1 MGGLTDST
9 GGVNGTGGA
18 LGSGGNLGSG
28 GEGTGGAVGFQPCP
42 EAGACKILPLGDSIT
57 RGFPDQ
63 ESYRVRLFELAVA
76 DDHEITFVGSRMGGP
91 DTAAEQTFP
100 RNHEGVDGETVNQIA
115 NRVPSPALS
124 DMPHIVL
131 LHAGTND
138 LTGNNANVSAHMAS
152 LLDELIAEAP
162 DALIVVARVIPIF
175 YMLDGV
181 NSYNDSVE
189 GLAEE
194 RASAGAHII
203 VVDQFEDFPEADLDD
218 IVHPN
223 QNGYERM
230 AQKWYDSIQPYL
242 R

>member
-1 MGGLTDST
+1 MH
-9 GGVNGTGGA
+9 
-18 LGSGGNLGSG
+18 
-28 GEGTGGAVGFQPCP
+28 
-42 EAGACKILPLGDSIT
+42 
-57 RGFPDQ
+57 
-63 ESYRVRLFELAVA
+63 LFELAVA
-76 DDHEITFVGSRMGGP
+76 DDHEITFVGTRMGGP
-91 DTAAEQTFP
+91 DSAAGQAFP
-100 RNHEGVDGETVNQIA
+100 RNHEGIDGERVEQIA
-115 NRVPSPALS
+115 DRVPSPALN
-124 DMPHIVL
+124 DMPHIILV
-131 LHAGTND
+131 HAGTND
-138 LTGNNANVSAHMAS
+138 LTGNNQDVSAHMAS

-189 GLAEE
+189 ALAEE

-203 VVDQFEDFPEADLDD
+203 VVDQSEGFPQADLGDA
-218 IVHPN
+218 VHPN